1 MTLAR
6 NSALAGILVALL
18 ATPALAQQGQ
28 GGSMS
33 GMSGMSDMKN
43 MTPAQKDQMAA
54 MDKMNKAMMDGMM
67 DPDPGLAWM
76 KSMAAHHQGAI
87 DMSEAVLKH
96 TKDEEVRKEA
106 RKTAQE
112 NEKAL
117 KELEA
122 KLKKK
127 D

>member
-6 NSALAGILVALL
+6 NTALAGILVALL
-18 ATPALAQQGQ
+18 ATPALAQQ

-54 MDKMNKAMMDGMM
+54 MDKMNKAMMEGMM